1 MLFSYDL
8 VNAVELSLLFKWSLN
23 KTIYGNKQFL
33 IEDIYKNPFVVYYI
47 QEYILKHDERKKSFS
62 KICENFVNKVV
73 FDFIESSELISPT
86 NKKKFK
92 DVFSKKYMK
101 LYKDIIKT
109 HIMPAK
115 LTRSKRKRLQSES
128 IDSSVNNKAVYSK
141 KQVEFSAKNK
151 LRNSKKS

>member
-23 KTIYGNKQFL
+23 KTIYDNKQFL

-62 KICENFVNKVV
+62 EICNNFVNKVV
-73 FDFIESSELISPT
+73 FDFIEWFELISPT
-86 NKKKFK
+86 NKKEFK

-101 LYKDIIKT
+101 LFKDIIKT
-109 HIMPAK
+109 HVMPAK
-115 LTRSKRKRLQSES
+115 PTRSKRKRL
-128 IDSSVNNKAVYSK
+128 
-141 KQVEFSAKNK
+141 
-151 LRNSKKS
+151 